1 MMRLPEGEFVD
12 ANVGS
17 GLGEDVKFGGVEPF
31 WRVYD
36 TLLVVRIHVP
46 TEVDE
51 KQQGDGAGLDLVAGD
66 ATVPLL
72 IGGAGFDDGDLE
84 GGRGRLGKGF
94 CDIGG
99 VGGRSFVNARN
110 LEDGAGRGFEFQLE
124 A

>member
-1 MMRLPEGEFVD
+1 MRLPEGEFVD

-17 GLGEDVKFGGVEPF
+17 GLGEDVELRGVEPF
-31 WRVYD
+31 GGVRYA
-36 TLLVVRIHVP
+36 LFVVWIEVP
-46 TEVDE
+46 AEGDE
-51 KQQGDGAGLDLVAGD
+51 KHEGDGAGLDLVAGD

-110 LEDGAGRGFEFQLE
+110 LEDG
-124 A
+124 